1 MLGGIT
7 KLAGKYFGKGGLG
20 REVAKDVGI
29 QSGISGLLGLVTG
42 GPVAGVAYGAGDF
55 LTNLPLVMAARKY
68 APGVKGTLQVK
79 DATGK
84 LVSKPYT
91 APSAIEQGV
100 NLGASM
106 LSPLAVDMVT
116 GGRLYPQITPTVS
129 SQEQQLY
136 HQGLQFQNLNN
147 GATQAIA
154 QGTRFQ
160 LQGLPERVTS
170 SLVPGIDLLP
180 EQQAYLAEQMKQLQY
195 S

>member
-1 MLGGIT
+1 MLGEIT
-7 KLAGKYFGKGGLG
+7 KLAGKHFGKGGLG

-55 LTNLPLVMAARKY
+55 LTNLPLVMLARKY

-116 GGRLYPQITPTVS
+116 GGRLYPQITPTVN

-136 HQGLQFQNLNN
+136 HQGIQFQNLNN
-147 GATQAIA
+147 GATQALA

-160 LQGLPERVTS
+160 MQGLPDR
-170 SLVPGIDLLP
+170 SLLNMQGIELLP
-180 EQQAYLAEQMKQLQY
+180 EQQAYLAQQASLLG
-195 S
+195 

>member
-1 MLGGIT
+1 MLGGIG
-7 KLAGKYFGKGGLG
+7 KLAGKYFSKGGVG

-29 QSGISGLLGLVTG
+29 QSGISGLLGLVSG

-55 LTNLPLVMAARKY
+55 LTNLPLVMAARKF

-84 LVSKPYT
+84 LISKPYM

-106 LSPLAVDMVT
+106 LSPVVVDMVT
-116 GGRLYPQITPTVS
+116 GGRLLPQVTPTAV

-136 HQGLQFQNLNN
+136 HQGMQFQNLNN
-147 GATQAIA
+147 GATQALA

-160 LQGLPERVTS
+160 MQGLPNR
-170 SLVPGIDLLP
+170 SLLNMQGIELLP
-180 EQQAYLAEQMKQLQY
+180 EYQAYLAQQASLLG
-195 S
+195 

>member
-1 MLGGIT
+1 MLGGIG
-7 KLAGKYFGKGGLG
+7 KLAGKYFSKGAIG

-42 GPVAGVAYGAGDF
+42 GPVAGLAYGAGDF
-55 LTNLPLVMAARKY
+55 LTNLPLVMAARKF

-79 DATGK
+79 DAAGN
-84 LVSKPYT
+84 LISKPYM

-116 GGRLYPQITPTVS
+116 GGSLYSQVTPTVA

-136 HQGLQFQNLNN
+136 HQGMQFQNLNN
-147 GATQAIA
+147 GATQALA

-160 LQGLPERVTS
+160 MQGLPNR
-170 SLVPGIDLLP
+170 SLLNMHGIELLP
-180 EQQAYLAEQMKQLQY
+180 EHQAYLAQQASLLG
-195 S
+195 

>member
-7 KLAGKYFGKGGLG
+7 KLAGKHFGKGGLG

-55 LTNLPLVMAARKY
+55 LTNLPLVMAARRY

-136 HQGLQFQNLNN
+136 HQGIQFQNLNN
-147 GATQAIA
+147 GATQALA

-160 LQGLPERVTS
+160 MQGLPDR
-170 SLVPGIDLLP
+170 SLLNMQGIELLP
-180 EQQAYLAEQMKQLQY
+180 EQQAYLAQQASLLG
-195 S
+195 